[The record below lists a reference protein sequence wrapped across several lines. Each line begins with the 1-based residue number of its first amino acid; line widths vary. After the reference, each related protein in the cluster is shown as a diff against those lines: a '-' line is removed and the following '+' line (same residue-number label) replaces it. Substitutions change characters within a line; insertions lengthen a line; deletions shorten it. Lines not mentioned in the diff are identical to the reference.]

1 MRFLFFKIKF
11 APVDNYFLLL
21 SFASIV
27 TLKKDSYV
35 PVIQK
40 ASTYGSKNRF
50 QCGEI
55 DLFHLYSNT
64 LANR

>member
-21 SFASIV
+21 SL
-27 TLKKDSYV
+27 LKKDSYI

-40 ASTYGSKNRF
+40 NLHARF
-50 QCGEI
+50 QE
-55 DLFHLYSNT
+55 
-64 LANR
+64 